1 LSLTDL
7 IAINTSKSNIY
18 VPHTAGRYQK
28 KRFRKTTCPIVERI
42 TNSLMRHGRNNGKK
56 NLAITIV
63 KQTLDIISLITN
75 KNPLETI
82 IKAISRAGPREFS
95 ARVGSG
101 GVVKKSAVDV
111 SPLRRINQGIYL
123 ITTGAR
129 EASFRNVKNIAE
141 CLADEFMACATVRL
155 FYFIL

>member
-1 LSLTDL
+1 M
-7 IAINTSKSNIY
+7 IAVNTPKSNIY

-28 KRFRKTTCPIVERI
+28 KRFRKTTCPIIERI
-42 TNSLMRHGRNNGKK
+42 TNSLMMHGRNNGKK

-63 KQTLDIISLITN
+63 KQALDIISLVTN
-75 KNPLETI
+75 KNPLDVI
-82 IKAISRAGPREFS
+82 IKAISKAGPREFS

-111 SPLRRINQGIYL
+111 SPLRRINQAIYL

-141 CLADEFMACATVRL
+141 CLADELIATANVR
-155 FYFIL
+155 